1 MKIIVL
7 QGGEDIKRKTN
18 RKLLEDIVKISREK
32 SIAVIPWTTDDPE
45 KEKYYRGIIADY
57 FRELG
62 ARKIYFIERRHEK
75 EEIRMILDK
84 ADILYLPGG
93 DPKILY
99 STIKEKGIEELIKEF
114 NGIIIGNSAGA
125 IVLSKGEVSN
135 EINPGLGIV
144 DFYVKVHFTLDEK
157 SISSNEDNIVC
168 IPENQWIIVLK
179 K

>member
-7 QGGEDIKRKTN
+7 QGGEDIKRRTN
-18 RKLLEDIVKISREK
+18 RELLEAIVKISRRK

-45 KEKYYRGIIADY
+45 KERYYRGVIADY

-62 ARKIYFIERRHEK
+62 AREIYFIERRHEK

-84 ADILYLPGG
+84 TDILYLPGG

-99 STIKEKGIEELIKEF
+99 STIKEKRIEELIKNF
-114 NGIIIGNSAGA
+114 NGNIIGNSAGA
-125 IVLSKGEVSN
+125 IVLSKGEISN

-144 DFYVKVHFTLDEK
+144 DFYVKVHFTPNEK
-157 SISSNEDNIVC
+157 PISLNKDSVVC